1 MRNTKL
7 VTFTEGEDFYLY
19 HHIEVLGE
27 AEGCLRCAH
36 QMSKE
41 PRHILDRYRLLKS
54 QQKEKTR
61 QIAV

>member
-1 MRNTKL
+1 MSNVKL
-7 VTFTEGEDFYLY
+7 ASFTEGEDFYLF

-27 AEGCLRCAH
+27 LKGSVRCAH

-41 PRHILDRYRLLKS
+41 PRHILARYHLLKA
-54 QQKEKTR
+54 QQNEKTR